1 MPLASSR
8 RSTFSSEG
16 SVNTRGRDD
25 GSTNRR
31 RRGSLSRQSHPST
44 IESTTHVS
52 EDKIMKLRR
61 ARRPS
66 GTKATGTSNNKNG
79 DKSGDKENASTN
91 AEESLLQS
99 PTPYWKTRKDSSQF
113 SPRETRSNKKKKKER
128 QGENQTKEKTT
139 VKKLDFLST
148 EDLG

>member
-8 RSTFSSEG
+8 RSSFSSEG
-16 SVNTRGRDD
+16 SVNGRGRDD

-66 GTKATGTSNNKNG
+66 RSKMTGISNAKN
-79 DKSGDKENASTN
+79 GDKENASSN

-113 SPRETRSNKKKKKER
+113 SPRETRSNKKKKKEK
-128 QGENQTKEKTT
+128 QSKNQSKEEAT
-139 VKKLDFLST
+139 VKKLDFSST
-148 EDLG
+148 EDTG